1 MKTLENMCVLTST
14 IQHAAAMTDQLV
26 NQEKLTMLIVLKT
39 CQDFSHLLFL
49 LLIIAIKVIYS

>member
-26 NQEKLTMLIVLKT
+26 NQEKLTMLIVHKA

-49 LLIIAIKVIYS
+49 RLIIAIKVISL